1 MVKGFLKTDGSASQ
15 LLLRV
20 VLGIVIWLHGAQKV
34 LGWFGGAG
42 LQQTLDTFAKMGF
55 PPWSTVLLM
64 ITEFVGSA
72 LLIVGFFTRLWA
84 LCIGTALT
92 ICMIKYHLPHGFFMN
107 WFGQQ
112 QGEGFE
118 YHILVLGIVV
128 ALLFRGGGALSLDRV
143 LAGKRR

>member
-1 MVKGFLKTDGSASQ
+1 MVKGFLKTDKNTSE
-15 LLLRV
+15 LLLRI
-20 VLGIVIWLHGAQKV
+20 VLGAVIWPHGAQKV
-34 LGWFGGAG
+34 MGWFGGAG
-42 LQQTLDTFAKMGF
+42 LQQTLATFVEMGF

-64 ITEFVGSA
+64 ITEFLGSA
-72 LLIVGFFTRLWA
+72 FLILGFFTRLWA
-84 LCIGTALT
+84 LCIGTAMT

-128 ALLFRGGGALSLDRV
+128 VLLFRGGGAFSLDRA
-143 LAGKRR
+143 LTGRR